1 MFNFNKFRPELSER
15 AKTVYEAIQ
24 KDCGLMSH
32 IRWAEKNRKFECG
45 NIRINN
51 YQTAIDA
58 AVDEKAEEL
67 GIKLST
73 MEKLNIGTNFVCDF
87 GSKNGSR

>member
-1 MFNFNKFRPELSER
+1 MFNFDKFRPDLSER

-24 KDCGLMSH
+24 KDYGLMSH

-51 YQTAIDA
+51 YQTAIDE
-58 AVDEKAEEL
+58 AVDMKAKVL

-73 MEKLNIGTNFVCDF
+73 MEKLDIGTNFVCDF